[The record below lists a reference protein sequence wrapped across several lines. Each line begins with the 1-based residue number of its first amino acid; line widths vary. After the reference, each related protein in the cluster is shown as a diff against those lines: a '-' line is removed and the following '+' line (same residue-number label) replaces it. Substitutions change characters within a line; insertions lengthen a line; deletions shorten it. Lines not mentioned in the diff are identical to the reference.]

1 VPAKKSPDNAD
12 IITLININHEETI
25 RRLSAV
31 EDQVKKTNGRVS
43 KLEVDASTAVA
54 VANALEKAQSHQM
67 PTVGRADKVVYENN
81 EWTAKKIALAGAAAT
96 FLTAVAAYIGGRAL

>member
-1 VPAKKSPDNAD
+1 MPAKKSPDNAD

-54 VANALEKAQSHQM
+54 VSAALEKASANQM
-67 PTVGRADKVVYENN
+67 PTVAHADKVVMENG
-81 EWTAKKIALAGAAAT
+81 WTPREKALIGIITSVIALALAAIGAK
-96 FLTAVAAYIGGRAL
+96 AL